1 MEWIGVLFRCR
12 ESPGRRRRTDAVRT
26 GIKSARGSDRFC
38 FHARSEIVYEN
49 PYSQNSTVFGSIRP
63 PLMDLSF
70 LWTGNRSV
78 LLPLLLVVGL
88 ILIGL
93 ASGCRSQS
101 ADPDDP
107 LVYVGTGTDNP
118 DEGIYTFRFDS
129 TSASLRQAQET
140 TSLLNPTFLTLAPDG
155 QHLYSVR
162 ETTDSATVHAFDVAP
177 STGGLSP
184 LNSVPAEGGA
194 PCYISMDATGRWVL
208 TANYR
213 GGNVAVFPVRDDG
226 ALGPASQVV
235 QHTGSGA
242 NPDRQSAS
250 RAHFFRVDPQ
260 NRHALAANLGT
271 DEVRIYPFD
280 AEQGRLDTTAV
291 NVVSTPPG
299 TGPRH
304 LAFHPN
310 GEFVYLIGELSGTI
324 IVYDYDAELGQMRAK
339 QTVSTVPDDFE
350 GAIQS
355 ADIHVHPSGD
365 FLYASNRGD
374 ANDVAAYRIE
384 EETGRLERQGR
395 QQDPVQWPRTFTIDP
410 SGAYLLVANR
420 RGDFVSV
427 FRIDRDTGQLTDT
440 GHSVE
445 VPAPTKITFA
455 RSSAE

>member
-1 MEWIGVLFRCR
+1 
-12 ESPGRRRRTDAVRT
+12 
-26 GIKSARGSDRFC
+26 
-38 FHARSEIVYEN
+38 
-49 PYSQNSTVFGSIRP
+49 
-63 PLMDLSF
+63 MDLSF
-70 LWTGNRSV
+70 SGTGNRSV
-78 LLPLLLVVGL
+78 LLPLLLVVAL
-88 ILIGL
+88 ILLGL
-93 ASGCRSQS
+93 ASGCRSES
-101 ADPDDP
+101 AESDDP

-129 TSASLRQAQET
+129 DSAALRQVQET
-140 TSLLNPTFLTLAPDG
+140 TPLLNPTFLTLAPDG
-155 QHLYSVR
+155 QHLYSVG
-162 ETTDSATVHAFDVAP
+162 ETSDSGKIHAFDVTP
-177 STGGLSP
+177 STGGLTSI
-184 LNSVPAEGGA
+184 NSVSAEGRG
-194 PCYISMDATGRWVL
+194 PCYVSMDATGRWVL
-208 TANYR
+208 TANY
-213 GGNVAVFPVRDDG
+213 GEGNVAVFPVHDDG

-250 RAHFFRVDPQ
+250 HAHFFRVDPQ

-280 AEQGRLDTTAV
+280 AEQGPLDTTAV

-310 GEFVYLIGELSGTI
+310 GEIVYLIGELSGTI
-324 IVYDYDAELGQMRAK
+324 IAYDYDAELGQMRAK
-339 QTVSTVPDDFE
+339 QTVSTVPEDFE

-374 ANDVAAYRIE
+374 ANDIVVYRIE
-384 EETGRLERQGR
+384 EETGRLERLGR
-395 QQDPVQWPRTFTIDP
+395 QQDHVQWPRTFTIDP
-410 SGAYLLVANR
+410 SGKYLLVANR

-427 FRIDRDTGQLTDT
+427 FRIDPDTGQLTDT
-440 GHSVE
+440 GHSVD

-455 RSSAE
+455 RSTAE